1 MSLSRF
7 PHTDLHPQLPN
18 MASLSWEESGRGRRR
33 REGGEE
39 GRRGQGASSGK
50 ATAGIFCGREGEGG
64 GEREEDEKGVEGIRK
79 RMGEHEGNR
88 TEEAEG

>member
-7 PHTDLHPQLPN
+7 SHTHLHPQLPN

-39 GRRGQGASSGK
+39 GRKGQGASSGK
-50 ATAGIFCGREGEGG
+50 AMPGILCGGG
-64 GEREEDEKGVEGIRK
+64 GEGAGQREEDEKEVEGIRK
-79 RMGEHEGNR
+79 RMGEHEGDT
-88 TEEAEG
+88 TEEAGG